1 MSTGSLGGHPLNQ
14 FCFVEFQYSWVEL
27 NPVLIDFTYPVH
39 NKMVP
44 HMPMLVN
51 NNNLDRQDTHLG
63 VGSFCLCDGAIK
75 SGAGSEPL
83 RQALVDSTQLL

>member
-1 MSTGSLGGHPLNQ
+1 
-14 FCFVEFQYSWVEL
+14 
-27 NPVLIDFTYPVH
+27 
-39 NKMVP
+39 
-44 HMPMLVN
+44 MPMLVN

-83 RQALVDSTQLL
+83 RQALVDSTQLLWEDSDVVLQPILLLFLQLDLTVQLLPLGVQVLYT